1 MGATN
6 YLIDTNAVID
16 YLGDK
21 LPGKGKVFMDGVI
34 NKGPQ
39 ISFITQIE
47 LLCFQTSEK
56 NLSLLSEF
64 ANDSTIYGVQEK
76 ITDITIDLRR
86 TYSIKIPDAL
96 IAATAIHHKLTL
108 ITRNVKD
115 FEKISNLS
123 VINLYEL

>member
-16 YLGDK
+16 YLGGR

-47 LLCFQTSEK
+47 LLCFQTSDK

-64 ANDSTIYGVQEK
+64 VNDSIVYGVQEK
-76 ITDITIDLRR
+76 ITEITIDLRR
-86 TYSIKIPDAL
+86 MYSIKIPDAL
-96 IAATAIHHKLTL
+96 IAATALNNKLTL

-115 FEKISNLS
+115 FEKIPDLS
-123 VINLYEL
+123 LLNPYEL